1 MISKCFHYFQ
11 SCKAPQNNRVKKT
24 AAYNFRLQSSITKGS
39 ASKFHPKAPKLLSW
53 ILPHL
58 RFSSQAISITFWCS
72 NFPCKKKAGSWVAK
86 SWNDFYTVCRNL
98 FEVRLFKPTN
108 CLLFFPGPPKKIT
121 LVAKVQ
127 GFSTNPR
134 FQLRKKCASGLQ
146 SHSFKSQMF
155 KLFGVNLTPFCGWK
169 NPSSVFPS
177 LGTWNFRI
185 IQKWRGKSSDAM
197 QRWFQLMTQH
207 CHDWCLPWLQVLM
220 GSNMTWKRTQILWA
234 KGGVDHFEKTCR
246 KYTKCHAVKEM

>member
-24 AAYNFRLQSSITKGS
+24 GAYNFRLQSSITKGS

-58 RFSSQAISITFWCS
+58 RCSSQAISITFWCS
-72 NFPCKKKAGSWVAK
+72 NFPCAK
-86 SWNDFYTVCRNL
+86 SWLLHRLSKPLWSEGFSNQQTVC
-98 FEVRLFKPTN
+98 
-108 CLLFFPGPPKKIT
+108 FFSPAPKKKSPW
-121 LVAKVQ
+121 LQKSKVFPRIQ
-127 GFSTNPR
+127 GSNYEKNAPPDSNPT
-134 FQLRKKCASGLQ
+134 A
-146 SHSFKSQMF
+146 KSQMF
-155 KLFGVNLTPFCGWK
+155 KLFGVNLTPFCWWK

-220 GSNMTWKRTQILWA
+220 GSNMTWKRTQILWDLFNGFF
-234 KGGVDHFEKTCR
+234 GGLREVLTISKKHVE
-246 KYTKCHAVKEM
+246 YTQNAMQ